1 MSSAQDQY
9 QTLQET
15 CKNFLINTKG
25 KSSNFKFLND
35 LDEGGFH
42 SANVHLRILLM
53 KNNAQEDDHSNDTM
67 KVFTEIAN
75 DDKSLAW
82 TIKSLLERGVMIGQ
96 SSVVA
101 FNPSNTYW
109 GESVKVYRLEKK
121 LMIESVWDCSEDDFV
136 LKQIEPIDKELVDN
150 YYRKK
155 DLLQNTK
162 NVYDDVQIVE
172 VGDFE
177 SAMVLLSCCK
187 FDVILVEDTDLFH
200 FLRGDSD
207 NMDGMIPSLN
217 AMKNKDGNIISLKEK
232 SRIIKEFRNAVKLN
246 RGPLDKYWV
255 LPIKEG
261 FHELLR
267 KNNIRTTDHRWNIG
281 FGVGPIE
288 HPWEF
293 LYRLNEFIDLQLRLS
308 VYKRETLITFL
319 QYTIDDLKDRLRRRI
334 YKTDGSRNRITET
347 SLFFDGFQDFMGA
360 EYSNSMKRYGAREL
374 IERDAIKKDDKS
386 NKSLFATCVRD
397 EFYMKFPIDTEL
409 NRLMQRFYCR
419 AAIMYNDRYGRQRLR
434 ESFEALRSFVV
445 YHGLS
450 GRDEK
455 MKDGLNFLRM
465 VIDSEFYL
473 YKVGEWM
480 DYYK

>member
-15 CKNFLINTKG
+15 CKNFLINNKG

-35 LDEGGFH
+35 LDDGGFH

-360 EYSNSMKRYGAREL
+360 EYSNFMKRYGAREL